1 MKYKHEN
8 SLHMKYILFFDSL
21 NLPQIIIW
29 VKLVRKMNYIVHFSR
44 KNETEYINFT

>member
-1 MKYKHEN
+1 MKIVCI
-8 SLHMKYILFFDSL
+8 MKYILFFDSL